1 VLQCVPPAVELFR
14 RAAQICATASN
25 RCRPNSER
33 TAPPS
38 ADCPLHVFWVGN
50 HLPTVLRLNMDPI
63 GVIGFIVDNAERL
76 KRALD
81 QVGAQA
87 TSPQLSTLRQV
98 RANDEA
104 IDSLT
109 HQVATSLEDLEEI
122 FDGLRAPASSGQ
134 PMPAGL
140 EKDLNRMKSSMAQS
154 ADCLLRMSPVRSKQ
168 QTTRIR
174 QLFAKGKQLK
184 IREEVSAELRRVD
197 GDMQGL
203 LQRFTVG
210 LCLHVYTQI

>member
-1 VLQCVPPAVELFR
+1 
-14 RAAQICATASN
+14 
-25 RCRPNSER
+25 
-33 TAPPS
+33 
-38 ADCPLHVFWVGN
+38 
-50 HLPTVLRLNMDPI
+50 
-63 GVIGFIVDNAERL
+63 
-76 KRALD
+76 
-81 QVGAQA
+81 
-87 TSPQLSTLRQV
+87 
-98 RANDEA
+98 
-104 IDSLT
+104 LT

-168 QTTRIR
+168 QTNRIR